1 MRLTNFSTIAAKT
14 SGVALLAAAI
24 PACFIQGAQAAP
36 TGSWTDLGSK
46 RVYYQSEY
54 RTHTVTSAGGDFKAC
69 ITTSASSKELYT
81 LYEQDAEVYNA
92 KPVATVKGAG
102 CWVFRDIGDFTDGYN
117 HLAEF
122 YVGSEDNEMTR
133 VHYYD

>member
-1 MRLTNFSTIAAKT
+1 MKFSNLSTTAAKV
-14 SGVALLAAAI
+14 SGVALLSVAL

-54 RTHTVTSAGGDFKAC
+54 RTHTVTSAGGDFMAC
-69 ITTSASSKELYT
+69 ITTSASSKELYH
-81 LYEQDAEVYNA
+81 LYEQAAEVYNA
-92 KPVATVKGAG
+92 KLVATVKGAG

-122 YVGSEDNEMTR
+122 YVGSDDNEMVR